1 MHLVYQK
8 LMALDYGAQV
18 ELVRDLREKD
28 ADFVDTLNVSTIT
41 KTTYVYMQ
49 GDCTCRRVPESFAWH
64 TVMKCIIGFV
74 LVTLV

>member
-1 MHLVYQK
+1 MHLLYQK

-41 KTTYVYMQ
+41 NM
-49 GDCTCRRVPESFAWH
+49 
-64 TVMKCIIGFV
+64 
-74 LVTLV
+74 